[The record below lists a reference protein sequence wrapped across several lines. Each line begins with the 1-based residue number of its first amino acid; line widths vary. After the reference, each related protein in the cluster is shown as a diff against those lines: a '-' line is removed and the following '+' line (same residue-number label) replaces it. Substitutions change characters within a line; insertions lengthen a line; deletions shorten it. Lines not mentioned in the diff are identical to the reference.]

1 MGLLS
6 LAMETCTLP
15 TRIRDN
21 NSTGFL
27 GRLDDM
33 ATLLNVSGNQKIANL
48 AMSIYQVGTRG
59 DPLNYL
65 SPMAPPPP
73 DSVPKI
79 ELSWDSG
86 STRIRG
92 GKIDS
97 DGHIFAE
104 AEILR
109 GFSEG
114 QVAERAAD
122 SSRTHQKTDRRTTQR
137 KAQLEHDRQGTIMGR
152 YCLLFFVC
160 NRDVSYFPNF
170 DKAGERTRL
179 SLPYTCSAG

>member
-15 TRIRDN
+15 TRVRDN

-33 ATLLNVSGNQKIANL
+33 TTLLNVSGNQKIANL
-48 AMSIYQVGTRG
+48 AMSVYQTETEEKTL
-59 DPLNYL
+59 DYL
-65 SPMAPPPP
+65 SPMALHPPG
-73 DSVPKI
+73 SAPKI

-92 GKIDS
+92 RKIDS
-97 DGHIFAE
+97 NGHIFAE
-104 AEILR
+104 AEVLR

-114 QVAERAAD
+114 QVAERTAS
-122 SSRTHQKTDRRTTQR
+122 SSRAHQKTDQRTAQR
-137 KAQLEHDRQGTIMGR
+137 KAQLEHDRQDTIMGR
-152 YCLLFFVC
+152 Y
-160 NRDVSYFPNF
+160 
-170 DKAGERTRL
+170 
-179 SLPYTCSAG
+179 